1 MEMMNHLRDV
11 VVKLK
16 SRIVEAIRNISHS
29 TDLHI
34 INNPQLQHEFNEAMF
49 DFYDNELWRVVQ
61 GKFRKNNIHQ
71 WTESLSVYIHD
82 ICTEAYQEL
91 MKCHNESFKYY
102 KQVMENRISNTL
114 LSANTILTR
123 MQILRGTKLP
133 KKRDNAWLAKLN
145 NQSTQVHKPKP
156 QQEIIRIYDPGSFA
170 PSRDQNNHPTTTIQ
184 PNINFN
190 PKASRVP
197 VKRTE
202 EQLREQLDAHYA
214 NLQSQTETDKAVEI
228 LSNLLDKPFIKNEKA
243 VYDIIDHIG
252 NKQARDYRDDSE
264 LTFKYGGKSF
274 DEWYKFY
281 DTLWHDTNDPQPI
294 KEDIVE
300 ITPAQPSSQPTQ
312 IQYPFRS
319 KINAYNNIHGTAEHI
334 TNPQQDYKIE
344 KQLYLPSFCINTG
357 SWEMDFAFGRKT
369 TTGFTVIYLV
379 FINVNTR
386 FVVFC
391 ETKDQTTESVQQC
404 LLKLMGQFEVT
415 HLRGDGQSS
424 FASEEMDKFYIDN
437 HISTYF
443 SGSPFTYHNKL
454 VDVAIKTIR
463 NGCGTPD
470 AFESPDILQ
479 QVVNYYNDTPHRS
492 FSMFGLK
499 PPPTP
504 KEMMDNP
511 GLELLYIQYMKYKA
525 DRINSLRRLAGYE
538 FKKGDRVICHI
549 DFAKTS
555 LGFKKKRKV
564 FEYPATVIESKN
576 NNIVVELDTQLKTSK
591 GRIIHII
598 ELPAIYV
605 KHI

>member
-11 VVKLK
+11 VMKLK
-16 SRIVEAIRNISHS
+16 SRIADIIRDISRN
-29 TDLHI
+29 TDSYI
-34 INNPQLQHEFNEAMF
+34 INNPQLQYEFNEAMF
-49 DFYDNELWRVVQ
+49 DFYDNELWRVAQ
-61 GKFRKNNIHQ
+61 GIFRKNGIYM
-71 WTESLSVYIHD
+71 WTESLSVYVHD
-82 ICTEAYQEL
+82 ICTETYQEL
-91 MKCHNESFKYY
+91 IKCHNESFKYY
-102 KQVMENRISNTL
+102 KQVMENRISNTSL
-114 LSANTILTR
+114 TANTILTR
-123 MQILRGTKLP
+123 MKILRGTILP
-133 KKRDNAWLAKLN
+133 KERDNAWLAKLN
-145 NQSTQVHKPKP
+145 NQPTQVHKPKP
-156 QQEIIRIYDPGSFA
+156 QG
-170 PSRDQNNHPTTTIQ
+170 QNDKPTTVIQ

-190 PKASRVP
+190 PKTSRVP

-214 NLQSQTETDKAVEI
+214 NLQSQTETDKAVET
-228 LSNLLDKPFIKNEKA
+228 LSNLLDKSFIKNEKA

-252 NKQARDYRDDSE
+252 NKQARDYRDASE

-281 DTLWHDTNDPQPI
+281 DTLWHGTNDPQPI

-300 ITPAQPSSQPTQ
+300 ITPAQSSSQPTQ

-319 KINAYNNIHGTAEHI
+319 KINAYNNIHGTAEYI

-369 TTGFTVIYLV
+369 TTGFSAIYLV

-386 FVVFC
+386 FVTFY
-391 ETKDQTTESVQQC
+391 ETKDQTTKSVQQC
-404 LLKLMGQFEVT
+404 LLDLMNHFEVT
-415 HLRGDGQSS
+415 HLRGDGQAS

-443 SGSPFTYHNKL
+443 NGSPFTYHNKL

-479 QVVNYYNDTPHRS
+479 QVVTYYNNTPHRS

-576 NNIVVELDTQLKTSK
+576 NNVVVELDTQLKTSK